1 MSKLSEQE
9 YRLRQGLPATV
20 ESVNI
25 PKLLL
30 DMIDNSMGVS
40 SVAVEVEVLGTVET
54 QDLQLQV
61 RPKVTTEVI

>member
-1 MSKLSEQE
+1 MYKLSEQE